1 MLYSLVTFFLRAILR
16 VIARVT
22 IYRPENI
29 PPNNTTYV
37 VVSNHIG
44 RLDPAF
50 VYCHFK
56 RKDIIMLVAEK
67 YKEHT
72 WSRLLAQAVNGIFVD
87 RYNADLNA
95 MREVL
100 RRIKKGGVAVVA
112 PEGTRSP
119 TSSLIQGWDGA
130 SYIAAKAGLPIL
142 PVGITGSGD
151 KEVVD
156 RLKHFKRLQ
165 VTVRIGPTFT
175 LPPLDPKT
183 RDEQLTDY
191 TEEIMCRIA
200 AELPESYRGIYTEH
214 PRLKDLLAN
223 NAMREI
229 QPPLVF
235 S

>member
-1 MLYSLVTFFLRAILR
+1 M
-16 VIARVT
+16 
-22 IYRPENI
+22 ENL
-29 PPNNTTYV
+29 PSNSTNFV
-37 VVSNHIG
+37 GVSNHIG

-50 VYCHFK
+50 VYSLLR

-67 YKEHT
+67 YREHT
-72 WSRLLAQAVNGIFVD
+72 WSRWLAQAVNGIFVD

-100 RRIKKGGVAVVA
+100 RRIEQGGAVVIA

-119 TSSLIQGWDGA
+119 AASLIQGWDGA
-130 SYIAAKAGLPIL
+130 SYIAARSGLPIL

-165 VTVRIGPTFT
+165 VTVRVGLPFI
-175 LPPLDPKT
+175 LPPINNKT
-183 RDEQLTDY
+183 RDEQLSEY

-200 AELPESYRGIYTEH
+200 AELPKSYRGIYADH
-214 PRLKDLLAN
+214 PRLKQLLALKP
-223 NAMREI
+223 E
-229 QPPLVF
+229 PELVTPLI
-235 S
+235 SG

>member
-1 MLYSLVTFFLRAILR
+1 MLYSLVTFLLRAILR

-22 IYRPENI
+22 VYGVENF
-29 PPNNTTYV
+29 PPNGTTFIA
-37 VVSNHIG
+37 VSNHIG

-50 VYCHFK
+50 VYYLLN
-56 RKDIIMLVAEK
+56 RRDIIMLVAEK

-100 RRIKKGGVAVVA
+100 RRIKQGGIAVIA

-119 TSSLIQGWDGA
+119 TTSLIQGWDGA
-130 SYIAAKAGLPIL
+130 SYIAAKASLPIL

-151 KEVVD
+151 KEFLE
-156 RLKHFKRLQ
+156 RLKQLKRLQ

-175 LPPLDPKT
+175 LPPLESKT
-183 RDEQLTDY
+183 RDKQLADF

-200 AELPESYRGIYTEH
+200 AELPESYHGIYAEH
-214 PRLKDLLAN
+214 TRLKDLLAN
-223 NAMREI
+223 KTMREL

-235 S
+235 G

>member
-1 MLYSLVTFFLRAILR
+1 MR

-22 IYRPENI
+22 VYGAENI
-29 PPNNTTYV
+29 PPNSTSYV
-37 VVSNHIG
+37 AVANHIG

-50 VYCHFK
+50 VYYLLD

-100 RRIKKGGVAVVA
+100 RRIKQGGVAVVA

-119 TSSLIQGWDGA
+119 TTSLIQGWDGA
-130 SYIAAKAGLPIL
+130 SYIAARAGLPIL

-151 KEVVD
+151 KDVVQ
-156 RLKHFKRLQ
+156 RLKHFKRLL
-165 VTVRIGPTFT
+165 VSVSAGPCFT
-175 LPPLDPKT
+175 LPPLEVKT
-183 RDEQLTDY
+183 RDEQLARY

-200 AELPESYRGIYTEH
+200 AELPETYRGIYAEH
-214 PRLKDLLAN
+214 PRLKDLLA
-223 NAMREI
+223 AKTMRAL

-235 S
+235 G